1 MKVTKE
7 DIEILAGSAVVLL
20 LLPFLISIILM

>member
-20 LLPFLISIILM
+20 LPFLISIIIM